1 MWPVVKYKGKE
12 ERESC
17 ERRAEMVLLVG
28 KEAKKENVEAVK
40 RERMFGK
47 GE

>member
-28 KEAKKENVEAVK
+28 KEEKKEKVETIK
-40 RERMFGK
+40 R
-47 GE
+47 